1 MPLPGDTRRRSA
13 RVASIV
19 SAAVIAF
26 VSASKLSPEVVLSA
40 GCVGELVV
48 GGFVELETI
57 TVGPPAGMLGL
68 GVVLICAEAIEH
80 RCWLVFVIQL
90 INQEE

>member
-68 GVVLICAEAIEH
+68 GVVLIMRKAKEH
-80 RCWLVFVIQL
+80 RCWLVL
-90 INQEE
+90 